1 MRPRCNSQPHL
12 APARLRSTARPD
24 SFRCAMNTDTSKH
37 GPGENGYAIINQFSG
52 DTCALGTGLK
62 KTIRRSKNAGIRKE
76 ENLVPHFLFRIFDPL
91 PSFLFLFPFFRHLR
105 EKDGRLIEI

>member
-12 APARLRSTARPD
+12 APARLRTARPD

-37 GPGENGYAIINQFSG
+37 GPGENGYAIINQFPG

-62 KTIRRSKNAGIRKE
+62 KTIRDEKRGSGIRKKKH
-76 ENLVPHFLFRIFDPL
+76 LVRDFALSNFRAPLSTIL
-91 PSFLFLFPFFRHLR
+91 PSFLFFPFFFFLPSP
-105 EKDGRLIEI
+105 